1 MKAPWRPGAARG
13 RVAGGDGIRRW
24 TLAGRYGAGG
34 HARDVGKKTPNA
46 SVVAVPPGIQSVDV
60 TSAEQPLAGFDR
72 SEIRFWCRTPPG
84 ILPSLAFG
92 LRMSTSTTA
101 RPATPP
107 LPPAQSKLS
116 DLEIKDAQLIFGSV
130 WRELEE
136 DFGREN
142 LRFPKE
148 IILLGG
154 APGAGK
160 GTNTEFIRETRGLT
174 CPPVV
179 ISALL
184 DSPEAQAIKNA
195 GNMVGDRD
203 VVGLLLR
210 HLLHPEYRDGAI
222 LDGFPRTKVQVECLK
237 LLVDRMNALRRE
249 YYDTPLSIHFRQPT
263 VHIMV
268 LFVDEKES
276 IARQLKRGRE
286 TRLHN
291 EEVVRSGVGT
301 LLEDRPTDHDE
312 GLARRRYR
320 VFKEQT
326 WDALQSLKEI
336 FHYHLISAQ
345 GAFEEV
351 EQNILR
357 ELEYQSTLELDPRTV
372 DRLRGVPVASEI
384 IVHARQ
390 ELVKRL
396 DSYEL
401 EHREVFAK
409 VTVFIETKIIPIVL
423 RHAISG
429 TAHINAE
436 ERVLEDPLAL
446 AMLIDVFSERGYHAV
461 VDIHKIEI
469 PEKVDLATGAIKCRT
484 KKVFRIQ
491 IRFQGS
497 EIRRG

>member
-1 MKAPWRPGAARG
+1 M
-13 RVAGGDGIRRW
+13 
-24 TLAGRYGAGG
+24 
-34 HARDVGKKTPNA
+34 PN
-46 SVVAVPPGIQSVDV
+46 P
-60 TSAEQPLAGFDR
+60 
-72 SEIRFWCRTPPG
+72 
-84 ILPSLAFG
+84 
-92 LRMSTSTTA
+92 
-101 RPATPP
+101 PATPENARP
-107 LPPAQSKLS
+107 SPPPANKLS
-116 DLEIKDAQLIFGSV
+116 DLEIKDAQLIFSGV
-130 WRELEE
+130 WQDLEE
-136 DFGREN
+136 EVGREK

-160 GTNTEFIRETRGLT
+160 GTNTAFITKTRGLT
-174 CPPVV
+174 CSPIVV
-179 ISALL
+179 SSLL
-184 DSPEAQAIKNA
+184 DSPEARALKDA
-195 GNMVGDRD
+195 GNMVGDRE

-210 HLLHPEYRDGAI
+210 ELLKPEYRDGVI

-237 LLVDRMNALRRE
+237 LLVDKMHALRRDF
-249 YYDTPLSIHFRQPT
+249 YSTPLSIHFRQPT
-263 VHIMV
+263 IHIMV

-276 IARQLKRGRE
+276 VARQLKRGRE
-286 TRLHN
+286 TLAYN
-291 EEVVRSGVGT
+291 EEAARTGIGE
-301 LLEDRPTDHDE
+301 LREDRPTDHDA

-336 FHYHLISAQ
+336 FHYHFINAQ
-345 GAFEEV
+345 GPIEEV

-396 DSYEL
+396 DAYEL
-401 EHREVFAK
+401 EQPEKFAR
-409 VTVFIETKIIPIVL
+409 VVGFIEKKMIPIIL

-429 TAHINAE
+429 TAHINTE
-436 ERVLEDPLAL
+436 EPTLEDPIAL

-461 VDIHKIEI
+461 VDIHRIEV
-469 PEKVDLATGAIKCRT
+469 PERVDLATGEIKCRT
-484 KKVFRIQ
+484 KKVFRIV